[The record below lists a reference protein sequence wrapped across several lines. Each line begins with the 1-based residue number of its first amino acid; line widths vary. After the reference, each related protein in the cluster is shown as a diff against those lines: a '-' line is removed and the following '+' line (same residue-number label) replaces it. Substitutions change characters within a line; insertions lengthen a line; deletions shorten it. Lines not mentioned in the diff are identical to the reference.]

1 VQKPVPLSN
10 QSLLRN
16 SYTFTRFFSFG
27 GLGTACAI
35 IGGCSPPLCYVCEA
49 LQRFGSEANVLQ
61 EGEPRLAVDVGEEQG
76 GRHLQEMRRGRTRQ
90 AAGGESWKL
99 YATNE
104 AEVSGDM
111 YGRGGTGQGVAGK
124 GGFDDDTVVE
134 SEGVRE
140 L

>member
-1 VQKPVPLSN
+1 M
-10 QSLLRN
+10 
-16 SYTFTRFFSFG
+16 
-27 GLGTACAI
+27 
-35 IGGCSPPLCYVCEA
+35 
-49 LQRFGSEANVLQ
+49 LQ

-99 YATNE
+99 YARNE
-104 AEVSGDM
+104 AEVSGDI